1 MNVNVNGEG
10 AKVSCTKRDGKSHKE
25 SVRAQE
31 EGSHQGLHV
40 QQVHAKMK
48 MKWMAEDG
56 GRYRYRRG
64 RSVTVVVAVM
74 AATEGGRN

>member
-1 MNVNVNGEG
+1 MNVNVNVNVEGERG
-10 AKVSCTKRDGKSHKE
+10 GGQGKLHEAGREQGHKE

-48 MKWMAEDG
+48 MKWMAG
-56 GRYRYRRG
+56 GTG
-64 RSVTVVVAVM
+64 IA
-74 AATEGGRN
+74 GGDP

>member
-1 MNVNVNGEG
+1 MWMWRGQSKLHEAG
-10 AKVSCTKRDGKSHKE
+10 REQGHKE

-48 MKWMAEDG
+48 MKGVGWRYRKGKVRSGGSDG
-56 GRYRYRRG
+56 G
-64 RSVTVVVAVM
+64 
-74 AATEGGRN
+74 GGGNWRN